1 MSNILITGGAGF
13 IGCSLARKLSK
24 DKNNNVTII
33 DNLLRG
39 KMDQDLKKM
48 LDEKNVT
55 FIEGDLTDPRAL
67 LRLDGNYEYIYH
79 LSAIIGVKNVMQNPD
94 KTLSVNAL
102 SALNLFEYAK
112 SLNSLKKIFFSSSSE
127 VYAGTAKHFPVNIP
141 TKEDVPLTIEDVSAD
156 RTAYALS
163 KIYGESTAFIYS
175 RKYGI
180 PITIGR
186 YHNIYGPRMGFS
198 HVMPESFVKIS
209 KNNVIDVPSPNH
221 TRAFCF
227 VDDAVEL
234 SIRVCESPHATGEI
248 VHIGNPKEEIKIK
261 DLVTKIAR
269 IMERNITVEEFP
281 DVPGS
286 VARRCPD
293 ISKIQKLTGYTPL
306 VSLEEG
312 IRKTYQWYRDKL

>member
-1 MSNILITGGAGF
+1 M
-13 IGCSLARKLSK
+13 
-24 DKNNNVTII
+24 
-33 DNLLRG
+33 
-39 KMDQDLKKM
+39 
-48 LDEKNVT
+48 
-55 FIEGDLTDPRAL
+55 
-67 LRLDGNYEYIYH
+67 
-79 LSAIIGVKNVMQNPD
+79 
-94 KTLSVNAL
+94 
-102 SALNLFEYAK
+102 
-112 SLNSLKKIFFSSSSE
+112 
-127 VYAGTAKHFPVNIP
+127 
-141 TKEDVPLTIEDVSAD
+141 
-156 RTAYALS
+156 
-163 KIYGESTAFIYS
+163 
-175 RKYGI
+175 
-180 PITIGR
+180 
-186 YHNIYGPRMGFS
+186 
-198 HVMPESFVKIS
+198 
-209 KNNVIDVPSPNH
+209 IDVPSPNH